1 LAAHRFSPAD
11 RGNQYYLGLRAVGV
25 LNYEDE
31 WLTGERRFLTQYLGH
46 YPDALIFDVGAN
58 EGKYARIVRSISAE
72 ASIHCFEPHPTS
84 FTRLV
89 KTSETCRLTPH
100 QLALGE
106 KPGEVELFDYADD
119 PGSEHASLYKQ
130 VIEDLHR
137 RPAEV
142 HKVACET
149 VDRIAER
156 LGVTQIGLLKIDT
169 EGHEMAVLMG
179 ASRLLKRG
187 GIDFIQFEF
196 NEMNV
201 FSRVFM
207 RDFFDLLPG
216 YTFHRLL
223 PETAIKLASYD
234 PVFMEVFAYQN
245 LVCVRKGLDAHWLT
259 SHSTFPPR

>member
-1 LAAHRFSPAD
+1 
-11 RGNQYYLGLRAVGV
+11 
-25 LNYEDE
+25 
-31 WLTGERRFLTQYLGH
+31 
-46 YPDALIFDVGAN
+46 
-58 EGKYARIVRSISAE
+58 
-72 ASIHCFEPHPTS
+72 
-84 FTRLV
+84 
-89 KTSETCRLTPH
+89 
-100 QLALGE
+100 
-106 KPGEVELFDYADD
+106 
-119 PGSEHASLYKQ
+119 
-130 VIEDLHR
+130 
-137 RPAEV
+137 
-142 HKVACET
+142 
-149 VDRIAER
+149 
-156 LGVTQIGLLKIDT
+156 VTQIGLLKIDT